1 MSESTPM
8 LRQIKPEPMWDQAY
22 HQLRDA
28 LFAGHYQPGSV
39 MALRTLAD
47 ALGTSIT
54 PVRDA
59 VSRLIAQGALK
70 PGPRNSALVPDID
83 ASALN
88 DLTKVRCHLE
98 GLAAREAAL
107 RSDPV
112 GIERLESSLKHMR
125 EMIRKRELDTYLS
138 EHRDFHFQV
147 YAMAGNP
154 LLQEVIDNLWLRCG
168 PVLSFVVP
176 EYVQLLKGTD
186 HHIAIVSAIKSRD
199 FRTAQQE
206 VVADIEEAA
215 AYLLSLADAQG
226 NIRRKQE

>member
-1 MSESTPM
+1 
-8 LRQIKPEPMWDQAY
+8 MWDQAY
-22 HQLRDA
+22 SQLRDA
-28 LFAGHYQPGSV
+28 LFAGHYPPGSV
-39 MALRTLAD
+39 MALRSLAE

-59 VSRLIAQGALK
+59 VSRLVAQGVLK
-70 PGPRNSALVPDID
+70 PGPRNSALVPDVD

-88 DLTKVRCHLE
+88 DLTMVRCRLE
-98 GLAAREAAL
+98 GLAAREAAR

-112 GIERLESSLKHMR
+112 AIEKLDSSLEQMR

-138 EHRDFHFQV
+138 EHRNFHFQI

-168 PVLSFVVP
+168 PILSFVVP

-186 HHIAIVSAIKSRD
+186 HHLTIVSAIKFGD
-199 FRTAQQE
+199 FETAQQE
-206 VVADIEEAA
+206 VVADIEEATT
-215 AYLLSLADAQG
+215 YLLSLADAQG
-226 NIRRKQE
+226 NIRGR